1 VVVEVGESI
10 NTDIVVTVDMERMKR
25 RKSLKDV

>member
-10 NTDIVVTVDMERMKR
+10 NNDIVVTVDMKRTKR
-25 RKSLKDV
+25 RKCVEDI

>member
-10 NTDIVVTVDMERMKR
+10 NTDIVVTVDMERTKR

>member
-10 NTDIVVTVDMERMKR
+10 NTDIAVTVDMERTKR